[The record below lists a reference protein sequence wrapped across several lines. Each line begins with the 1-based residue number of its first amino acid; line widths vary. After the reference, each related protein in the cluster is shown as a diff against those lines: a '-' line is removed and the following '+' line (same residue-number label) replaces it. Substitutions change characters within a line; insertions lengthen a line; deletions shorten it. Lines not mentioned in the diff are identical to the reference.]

1 MVEGSQQLSDRGP
14 QLGDGVLGGDGV
26 VDGGRVEHPGPPLHG
41 TGRGGDDLGVL
52 EQPSRADR
60 CTQAVAVPGKDRC
73 MECLGAGVDAGG
85 CLPAEVEAESVTGLP
100 IRQSLECL
108 QQHHRGQHAGR
119 DRRSSL
125 HRAGVQIGEV
135 VVTEHHVT
143 VVGEEAIDRS
153 ELQPVTEKIPR
164 VLEALLG
171 LRGPER
177 HGQILSAAQ
186 VKLRDPLGDY
196 FCSLLEPSLCFPL
209 QRGVRSAGR
218 RCLHRRGDATRP
230 GRPGRARRRGRPSS
244 LAAFAQP
251 ACAQFDRCVPP
262 SRPATS
268 SFRHPPDSQDLSS
281 VAASSMRM
289 LAMSL

>member
-26 VDGGRVEHPGPPLHG
+26 VDGGRVEHPHPPLHG
-41 TGRGGDDLGVL
+41 TGRGCHDLGVL
-52 EQPSRADR
+52 EQPPRRDR
-60 CTQAVAVPGKDRC
+60 STQAIALPGKNRC

-186 VKLRDPLGDY
+186 VKLRDPLGDH
-196 FCSLLEPSLCFPL
+196 FCSLLERPPSSPAKPFF
-209 QRGVRSAGR
+209 GG
-218 RCLHRRGDATRP
+218 
-230 GRPGRARRRGRPSS
+230 GRPRQSSSPPTRVRRPTVVATSVDSAPCSFVSVNALCAADWARARCSI
-244 LAAFAQP
+244 
-251 ACAQFDRCVPP
+251 V
-262 SRPATS
+262 SR
-268 SFRHPPDSQDLSS
+268 
-281 VAASSMRM
+281 SSMRRRSRGVDDRGRRFSG
-289 LAMSL
+289 LGTRPKLV